1 MRTLSCN
8 YEAPDGSRGNRR
20 AGGTGI
26 VRTDVSGWL
35 SRRTYRAAGFSA
47 PELLDSKQRSGSTV
61 SVVLPALDE
70 ELTVGAIVEVIRQ
83 AFIDGIPLVDELV
96 VVDSGS
102 SDRTAAMATAAGARV
117 VHVDDVLPE
126 HGRVAGKGEALWKSL
141 FLTDGDLLVFLDSD
155 VQGFDPSFV
164 IGLLGPLL
172 TDPTVGY
179 VKGLYDRPLATAE
192 GLVASGGGR
201 VTELTARPLLGALW
215 PHLSGFVQPLSGEY
229 AGRRTLLER
238 VPFASHY
245 GVELGLLIDL
255 AELAGVNALA
265 QVDLGTRRHRHQT
278 DAALGRMAGQILQT
292 ALARCPSLPVPGD
305 ELIQFVRSADAVE
318 PVAWD
323 VGVRERPPMQC
334 LPEYRARHGIP
345 ASGHAG

>member
-1 MRTLSCN
+1 MR
-8 YEAPDGSRGNRR
+8 A
-20 AGGTGI
+20 
-26 VRTDVSGWL
+26 DVARWL
-35 SRRTYRAAGFSA
+35 TRRTYRAAHFSV
-47 PELLDSKQRSGSTV
+47 PRLLEAKQRSGTTT

-70 ELTVGAIVEVIRQ
+70 ERTVGAIVEVIRR
-83 AFIDGIPLVDELV
+83 AFVEEVPLVDELV

-102 SDRTAAMATAAGARV
+102 SDRTASVAAAAGARV

-126 HGRVAGKGEALWKSL
+126 LGHVPGKGEALWKSL
-141 FLTDGDLLVFLDSD
+141 FVTDGDLLVFLDSD
-155 VQGFDPSFV
+155 VQGFDPRFV
-164 IGLLGPLL
+164 VGLLGPLL

-229 AGRRTLLER
+229 AGRRRLLEQ

-245 GVELGLLIDL
+245 GVEFGLLVDL
-255 AELAGVNALA
+255 AELAGVDALA
-265 QVDLGTRRHRHQT
+265 QVDLGERRHRHQT
-278 DAALGRMAGQILQT
+278 DAALGRMAGQILQA
-292 ALARCPSLPVPGD
+292 ALARCPSLQVPGD
-305 ELIQFVRSADAVE
+305 ALVQFVRSGEAVE

-323 VGVRERPPMQC
+323 VGIVERPPMC
-334 LPEYRARHGIP
+334 TVPAYRARRGIP
-345 ASGHAG
+345 APGRTQ